1 MLLAII
7 LKALGPDHEASYE
20 SDDDYIPEG
29 VPLLANYPSQ
39 PPFVVGNPIHG
50 ARSGSYSV
58 KFNK

>member
-1 MLLAII
+1 MLLAMI

-29 VPLLANYPSQ
+29 VPLLTNCPHQ
-39 PPFVVGNPIHG
+39 PPFVVGDPIH
-50 ARSGSYSV
+50 RSRNASYIG